1 MRRLIDGLYI
11 LIMAALFTLAGWSFL
26 FGGIESTMVEDMVLM
41 IFMAALTIVM
51 ICTVL
56 LDKENEKEKE
66 MNGFKIQSQAYRKAA
81 EQGQIEKDF
90 AEKSCRVFDFLAGCD
105 QEDIYSLFDSS
116 VFNDIATGYLDK
128 TLSELIS
135 EGVIDEKQG
144 KRILLRMN
152 TMFDLKSAKNACE
165 G

>member
-11 LIMAALFTLAGWSFL
+11 LIMAALFILAGWSFL

-56 LDKENEKEKE
+56 LDKENEKENE
-66 MNGFKIQSQAYRKAA
+66 MNGFEIQSQAYRKAA

-128 TLSELIS
+128 ALSELIS

-152 TMFDLKSAKNACE
+152 TMYDLKSAKNACE

>member
-1 MRRLIDGLYI
+1 MY
-11 LIMAALFTLAGWSFL
+11 
-26 FGGIESTMVEDMVLM
+26 
-41 IFMAALTIVM
+41 
-51 ICTVL
+51 
-56 LDKENEKEKE
+56 
-66 MNGFKIQSQAYRKAA
+66 GFEIQSQAYRKAA

-128 TLSELIS
+128 SLSELIS
-135 EGVIDEKQG
+135 EGVINEKQG